1 MNEAKR
7 PNWINLIAGVWLLIS
22 PWVLGFGAM
31 HLASANFVVVGVLI
45 ALLSALVLWHPQ
57 DGWASW
63 ATLFLGI
70 WLIFSPYIYGFN
82 DLLTPTTNSIVLGV
96 IVAAVALW
104 ASFANRTAA
113 SGPIFR
119 GAEPED
125 EERPPRL

>member
-1 MNEAKR
+1 MSDAKV
-7 PNWINLIAGVWLLIS
+7 PSWINVIAGIWLIIS
-22 PWVLGFGAM
+22 PFVLGFGAL
-31 HLASANFVVVGVLI
+31 HYATANFVVMGVVI

-63 ATLFLGI
+63 INLFLGI

-82 DLLTPTTNSIVLGV
+82 EMMTPTSNSIIIGV
-96 IVAAVALW
+96 IVAAVSLW
-104 ASFANRTAA
+104 ASFANRVAA